1 MKKLSFIF
9 IFVSVCTIYTYSQTT
24 ISLDQA
30 LDNCA
35 YQFKNQL
42 PRGARVAILKV
53 EAKSDGLS
61 EYVTDNLSAT
71 IVAQNHLTVVERGKT
86 LRALEAEQTYQMS
99 GNVSDATATSIGK
112 QLGAELVITGSITS
126 RGDLYSLNIRVVHV
140 ETTRVQ
146 SQYAVNN
153 IKLDTSIINTTM
165 PVLTVVARFAG
176 TALEINDQDA
186 LVQDIQRGMDQYNVP
201 VEIVLPDD
209 APPGADY
216 NLLITFRINQR
227 TNMLSADLTVA
238 LRKGSRVLKQSDRHT
253 FSELN
258 LEYLVRK
265 GGEIIRN
272 DKAFFQSLPGIIAQQ

>member
-1 MKKLSFIF
+1 MKKLIIFLLSFIPVF
-9 IFVSVCTIYTYSQTT
+9 AFAQNSIF
-24 ISLDQA
+24 LDQA
-30 LDNCA
+30 LDNCVS
-35 YQFKNQL
+35 QFKNQL
-42 PRGARVAILKV
+42 PRGGRVAILKID
-53 EAKSDGLS
+53 AKSDGLA
-61 EYVTDNLSAT
+61 EYVTDNLSAK

-86 LRALEAEQTYQMS
+86 LRALEAEQNYQMS

-140 ETTRVQ
+140 ETTRIQ
-146 SQYAVNN
+146 TQYAVNN
-153 IKLDTSIINTTM
+153 VKLDSSIINTIM

-209 APPGADY
+209 APSGTDY

-238 LRKGSRVLKQSDRHT
+238 LHKGSRVLKQSDRHT